1 MTMRSYVLIS
11 VVGFCLSAGLIL
23 GDTGKSDTTKTYFWG
38 LINIRKN
45 GGVKYEKG
53 YWSDR
58 LFHRREFHEPVN
70 LIPLELRYGIGFN
83 GGGGKEG
90 KAVRSNWMRY
100 EQSVSGFKGG
110 SFTARIGHQVE
121 LDVLKTNL
129 SYYLFNTS
137 WADIHTG
144 LNFRYA
150 SIFFP
155 ATLPTN
161 QWGTVQS
168 SWGVSKRSFAP
179 RLLEMSISNSANLQW
194 FEPWFLSFR
203 YTYGLA
209 TSKFYRSPE
218 KEYDRTISGWGPS
231 VSYSIG
237 IRYILDPG
245 MSNRFTVGL
254 DFKHTYTKINHISDP
269 DDLTPITRFDL
280 ANYGLFL
287 TISAFYGGKKTV
299 GDVAKDYYYYRDYV
313 TAKEKFQEFISLYPQ
328 HANRYRAEAFIR
340 ECDRK
345 IPVQLMREGM
355 NFDERALTD
364 KALNRYLQAR
374 SLTDDPTLAKAL
386 DERIAMI
393 ARDRM
398 YRAEE
403 LLAEGRAQEALSLV
417 ERTVRISEQAKEAL
431 PRFRARALLKEGQTA
446 LDNDFVLK
454 ALELL
459 DKAETEDP
467 EVRIEADL
475 LRYQAA
481 TRLVAQANRVTDFDA
496 LELAIQSLEKAR
508 ELTGGLGTKNERV
521 LKALKEKLTAYETLE
536 TQRRIERRMERER
549 KAMEIVKRKKL
560 TVGMTVPEVQDI
572 LGEPGEIVRKT
583 TPKGEDSQL
592 WIYRLKNGRT
602 LQLSFRE
609 FILFKIEEE

>member
-1 MTMRSYVLIS
+1 MSLIF
-11 VVGFCLSAGLIL
+11 GAAG
-23 GDTGKSDTTKTYFWG
+23 TSDTSKSYLWG

-45 GGVKYEKG
+45 SGIKYEKG
-53 YWSDR
+53 YWTNR

-100 EQSVSGFKGG
+100 EQPVTGFKGG

-121 LDVLKTNL
+121 LDVLKTNI
-129 SYYLFNTS
+129 SYYLFNSS

-168 SWGVSKRSFAP
+168 SWAVSKRYFAP
-179 RLLEMSISNSANLQW
+179 RLLEMSVSNSANLQW
-194 FEPWFLSFR
+194 FESWFLSLR

-209 TSKFYRSPE
+209 TAKFYRSPE
-218 KEYDRTISGWGPS
+218 KVYDQTPRGWGPS

-245 MSNRFTVGL
+245 MNNRFAVGL
-254 DFKHTYTKINHISDP
+254 DFKHAYTKINRISDP
-269 DDLTPITRFDL
+269 DNLTPITRFDL
-280 ANYGLFL
+280 SNYGLFL

-299 GDVAKDYYYYRDYV
+299 GDVAKDYYYHRDYV
-313 TAKEKFQEFISLYPQ
+313 TAKQKFQEFISLYPQ

-345 IPVQLMREGM
+345 IPLQYMREGM
-355 NFDERALTD
+355 SFDERKLTD

-374 SLTDDPTLAKAL
+374 SLTDDTTLAKAL
-386 DERIAMI
+386 DERIAII

-403 LLAEGRAQEALSLV
+403 LLAEGKAREALSLV
-417 ERTVRISEQAKEAL
+417 EKTVRVSEQARKAL
-431 PRFRARALLKEGQTA
+431 PRFRAQAILKEGRTA
-446 LDNDFVLK
+446 LDNGFVLK

-459 DKAETEDP
+459 DRAEAEDP
-467 EVRIEADL
+467 EVRIETGL

-481 TRLVAQANRVTDFDA
+481 IQLVTQANRVTDFDA
-496 LELAIQSLEKAR
+496 IELAIQSLEKAR
-508 ELTGGLGTKNERV
+508 ELTGGLGTKNDQV
-521 LKALKEKLTAYETLE
+521 LKALKEKLAAYETLE
-536 TQRRIERRMERER
+536 TQRRIEKRMERER
-549 KAMEIVKRKKL
+549 KAMEFVKRKKL
-560 TVGMTVPEVQDI
+560 AVGMTIPEVQDL
-572 LGEPGEIVRKT
+572 LGEPSEIVRKT
-583 TPKGEDSQL
+583 TAKGKNSQL
-592 WIYRLKNGRT
+592 WIYQLKNGRT
-602 LQLSFRE
+602 LQLSFLE